1 MLEPKIA
8 IYARVS
14 LDATKEEKQFQDPEN
29 QLMPLREMA
38 AAKGWRTVEF
48 IEKASGGSNRPV
60 FRKMFGRAMMMEFKG
75 ILFYSFDRFS
85 REGILDTLSYVRR
98 LKERGVWVKSLKEE
112 WFDTDSPF
120 AELMLAQIAW
130 FAEFERKKISDRT
143 KAGLARKKRMGVILG
158 RPRICPQCGW
168 SHKIGKQCKTP
179 IRLIKRSPSSTATKP
194 DRVLTGIK
202 NDGERM
208 ENGEERFKKDGVV
221 SPVSIFLKEE

>member
-1 MLEPKIA
+1 
-8 IYARVS
+8 
-14 LDATKEEKQFQDPEN
+14 
-29 QLMPLREMA
+29 
-38 AAKGWRTVEF
+38 
-48 IEKASGGSNRPV
+48 
-60 FRKMFGRAMMMEFKG
+60 
-75 ILFYSFDRFS
+75 
-85 REGILDTLSYVRR
+85 
-98 LKERGVWVKSLKEE
+98 VWVKSLKEE

-158 RPRICPQCGW
+158 RPRICPKCGW

-194 DRVLTGIK
+194 ERVLTGIK
-202 NDGERM
+202 NNGERM